1 MKVHRL
7 APTGDQRMTYVF
19 LKIIYMLLVYVYSGI
34 IILFFIMKR
43 INIKLGIVSYI
54 HR

>member
-19 LKIIYMLLVYVYSGI
+19 FKIIYMLLVYVNSGI
-34 IILFFIMKR
+34 IILFFIKR
-43 INIKLGIVSYI
+43 INVKLGIVSYI